1 MAPRMIEMPRFL
13 LAIGLTVAFA
23 ISIGG
28 SAAPPR
34 ALICLAAA
42 TDATIP

>member
-1 MAPRMIEMPRFL
+1 MPRFL
-13 LAIGLTVAFA
+13 LAVGLTVAFA

-34 ALICLAAA
+34 ALVRLAATTNA
-42 TDATIP
+42 TSP